1 MNMKAQTGQMTQIK
15 HHATCH
21 ADYPEK
27 GEGEIP
33 QATTRIELGDG
44 EAIIQCND
52 CGAFAPAEDEAPQ

>member
-1 MNMKAQTGQMTQIK
+1 MTQIK